1 MTNAFLPNLVED
13 ELVFGWLA
21 RHRHYI
27 GSPNAARHTELL
39 FGSRSAVVSPL
50 LQGRLADLC
59 KCVDLAE
66 DAPVHLLQRHSL
78 FPYFTA
84 FQEPQ
89 TINTAMTDLVEDGG
103 AKAFMKLGIAAF
115 CVTSDR
121 ASLRHCPHCHAEH
134 LAAVGVPTW
143 LRSHQLPGNLVCPE
157 HGAPLVSIPLNGK
170 GRHEFM
176 LPPIEAPA
184 GIAPSWSDTQHDL
197 LLEIARRQ
205 AELLKHESV
214 GREIEDWC
222 PFYRD
227 LLSTCGLMRSASKV
241 DQPALR
247 EAVAQVLGDVLPLL
261 PHPCRNIDEGGWPT
275 LLVRKHRK
283 AVHPL
288 LHVLLSLVVERT
300 PKPTSLKPLTSSP
313 PRRIKAG
320 SLSRKKRKVAP
331 RTNWEALDREALTR
345 IRHTCKCLLRVT
357 PPRRLTFTL
366 IEHEAFSPGWLQ
378 KRRTQLP
385 QSYALAKASA
395 EDSATF
401 LDRRLAYWSSA
412 LVDAPDWEICRAAGL
427 RHQRWPEAKSRLL
440 HLRSMGSLGS
450 LVA

>member
-1 MTNAFLPNLVED
+1 MTNAFLPNPVED
-13 ELVFGWLA
+13 ELIFGWLA

-27 GSPNAARHTELL
+27 GSPNAARHTQLL

-50 LQGRLADLC
+50 LQGRLAELC
-59 KCVDLAE
+59 KCVDLA
-66 DAPVHLLQRHSL
+66 AGPPVHLLRRHTL

-84 FQEPQ
+84 FQEPD
-89 TINTAMTDLVEDGG
+89 TIKMATTDLVEDGG

-115 CVTSDR
+115 CVVSDR
-121 ASLRHCPHCHAEH
+121 TSLRHCPHCHAAH
-134 LAAVGVPTW
+134 VAAMGVPTW
-143 LRSHQLPGNLVCPE
+143 LRSHQLPGNLVCPV
-157 HGAPLVSIPLNGK
+157 HAAPLVSIPLNGK
-170 GRHEFM
+170 GRHEFI
-176 LPPIEAPA
+176 LPPVEPPGEINPA
-184 GIAPSWSDTQHDL
+184 WSDMQHDL
-197 LLEIARRQ
+197 LLEIAHRQ
-205 AELLKHESV
+205 AELLKHENV
-214 GREIEDWC
+214 GRKIEDWC

-227 LLSTCGLMRSASKV
+227 SLGTCGLMRSASKV

-247 EAVAQVLGDVLPLL
+247 QAVARVLGDVLPLL

-283 AVHPL
+283 AAHPL
-288 LHVLLSLVVERT
+288 FHVLLSLVVERT

-313 PRRIKAG
+313 SRRMKAG
-320 SLSRKKRKVAP
+320 SLSREKRKVAP
-331 RTNWEALDREALTR
+331 RTDWEALDRAAITR

-366 IEHEAFSPGWLQ
+366 IELEAFSSGWLQ
-378 KRRTQLP
+378 KRRKQLP

-412 LVDAPDWEICRAAGL
+412 LVDAPDWEIYRAAGL
-427 RHQRWPEAKSRLL
+427 RYQRWPEAKSRLL
-440 HLRSMGSLGS
+440 HLRSSGSHGS